1 MKAIS
6 DIPNSVPLT
15 FLNISFLVSLHYMF
29 TNDFVSCLFLIIS
42 LSYYSHYK
50 DMALKKHSQSTALVQ
65 TGGVSVFRTRSGMRG
80 QKDCFCH
87 SKWTQ
92 EAWHSVRKGGERRRK
107 SFIMRQQPSSG
118 GSRTREGEDVHEW
131 RLSEG
136 KNLPLPGRRMNS
148 FIPPVCAVMLLSHFS
163 IFALFFQ

>member
-15 FLNISFLVSLHYMF
+15 FLNISLLVSLHYMF
-29 TNDFVSCLFLIIS
+29 TKDFVSCLFLIIS
-42 LSYYSHYK
+42 LSNYSHYK
-50 DMALKKHSQSTALVQ
+50 DMTLKKHSQSTAVVQ

-118 GSRTREGEDVHEW
+118 GSRTREGEDVHER
-131 RLSEG
+131 RLF
-136 KNLPLPGRRMNS
+136 RREK
-148 FIPPVCAVMLLSHFS
+148 PPFAGQEDELLHPTRLCCH
-163 IFALFFQ
+163 AA